1 MLGVEKAHA
10 APLPLTEST
19 FTEIIQEAKV
29 IAAANKAETPAEKDM
44 LFKSPDLVRTGQAS
58 RVELTA
64 KDSTITRIG
73 ANTVFTFAQGGR
85 DIQLHEG
92 SVLFH
97 SPKGAGGGAI
107 KNRGTSAAVLG
118 TTEIATVLP
127 DRSFKVMD
135 LEGSVKV
142 TLRNGRTI
150 VLRPGQM
157 VTVSPDGTGMGAV
170 ESFDLAAAA
179 GSLELVA
186 GFSNSLSSLP
196 LIQEAA
202 QLQSQQIAEG
212 RLGNLASL
220 ESAGFGLEVKGEQS
234 LVPSPGSWTES
245 FNAMAAHRGNRGAP
259 PVIPPPPGPPGA
271 VSNLG
276 QPASGAGYDVHGAK
290 CVGMSFRVGNDF
302 SSWTLDGL
310 ELRLSAKGNT
320 ANDLAIRLH
329 ADSAG
334 MIGATLGSFHGLDP
348 RGLALNYT
356 FTPDAAL
363 TLTAGS
369 TYWITATSPS
379 TGYSWSSTA
388 SSILESGL
396 AGWSIGDGMAFGNIP
411 GVDCGPNAALPPA
424 MFAVHATGLPA
435 LPEPATALTL
445 LITFAGFGL
454 ARRR

>member
-1 MLGVEKAHA
+1 M
-10 APLPLTEST
+10 
-19 FTEIIQEAKV
+19 
-29 IAAANKAETPAEKDM
+29 IAAVNKAETTAEKNM

-135 LEGSVKV
+135 LEGAVKV
-142 TLRNGRTI
+142 TLRNGRSI
-150 VLRPGQM
+150 VLAPGQM

-179 GSLELVA
+179 ASLELIA
-186 GFSNSLSSLP
+186 GFANPLSSLP

-202 QLQSQQIAEG
+202 QAQRQQISEG
-212 RLGNLASL
+212 RLSNLASL
-220 ESAGFGLEVKGEQS
+220 ESAGSGLEVKGDES
-234 LVPSPGSWTES
+234 LVPSPGSWSQS
-245 FNAMAAHRGNRGAP
+245 FSAMAAHRGARGAP
-259 PVIPPPPGPPGA
+259 PVIPPPPGPPGV

-276 QPASGAGYDVHGAK
+276 QPASGGGYDVNGAK
-290 CVGMSFRVGNDF
+290 CVGMSFKVGNDF

-310 ELRLSAKGNT
+310 ELRLSTMGNT
-320 ANDLAIRLH
+320 ANDLTVRLH
-329 ADSAG
+329 ADAAG

-379 TGYSWSSTA
+379 TGYSWSSTSA
-388 SSILESGL
+388 SIVESGL

-411 GVDCGPNAALPPA
+411 GIDCGPNAALPPA

-435 LPEPATALTL
+435 LPEPASALIL
-445 LITFAGFGL
+445 VLALAAFGL